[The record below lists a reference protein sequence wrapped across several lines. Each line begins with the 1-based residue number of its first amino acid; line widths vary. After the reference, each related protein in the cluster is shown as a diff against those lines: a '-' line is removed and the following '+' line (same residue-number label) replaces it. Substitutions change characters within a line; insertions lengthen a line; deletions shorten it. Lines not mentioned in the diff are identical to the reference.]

1 MRFLAVVLP
10 CFFAAWTAAAS
21 NSTSVEAPVCGQLC
35 IALTTV
41 HTGLCDITD
50 FDCICSNA
58 ALNAQIETCVTAN
71 CTIKEALQTQKYSYV
86 TCHKEGQDRTAEV
99 WIIGVT
105 FGTLGL
111 FAFGLRCLARLYVG
125 AQSWGM
131 DDWVMCAVI
140 LFMIPL
146 CVLSIPLSQH
156 GLGLDMW
163 FVEFDNITSI
173 LYYYFWDEML
183 YITSLAL
190 TKVSILFFYL
200 KVFPKRSFRICVYIL
215 IGLNIC
221 YALGYD
227 LVLVFQCSPINGAW
241 LSWDGE
247 YDAKCVSINILGW
260 SAAAINIA
268 LDLATI
274 LLPLPE
280 LFQLS
285 MSWKK
290 KVQILL
296 MFMVGFFVTIV
307 SAIRL
312 RSLIEFGTTQNVT
325 QDYVEVGYWSTIEV
339 PVGIICACMPAIR
352 SLFSKVLPS
361 LFGTTRGGK
370 SEYYGYSNGK
380 SHNRVYSSKLS
391 SGKPAL
397 NSTSDNT
404 QIRIKQ
410 EWTVMSNPA
419 ENRSDVELRSFEQHI
434 AGAEKPRKL
443 RLTKQAND
451 EWSSTD
457 EFPEERRGHNRSRG
471 SASTHGSN
479 II

>member
-1 MRFLAVVLP
+1 
-10 CFFAAWTAAAS
+10 
-21 NSTSVEAPVCGQLC
+21 
-35 IALTTV
+35 
-41 HTGLCDITD
+41 
-50 FDCICSNA
+50 
-58 ALNAQIETCVTAN
+58 
-71 CTIKEALQTQKYSYV
+71 
-86 TCHKEGQDRTAEV
+86 
-99 WIIGVT
+99 
-105 FGTLGL
+105 
-111 FAFGLRCLARLYVG
+111 
-125 AQSWGM
+125 
-131 DDWVMCAVI
+131 
-140 LFMIPL
+140 
-146 CVLSIPLSQH
+146 
-156 GLGLDMW
+156 MW
-163 FVEFDNITSI
+163 FVDFDDITSI

-183 YITSLAL
+183 YITALAL

-200 KVFPKRSFRICVYIL
+200 KVFPKRSFRICVFIL
-215 IGLNIC
+215 IALNLC
-221 YALGYD
+221 YALGYV
-227 LVLVFQCSPINGAW
+227 LVLIFQCSPINGAW

-339 PVGIICACMPAIR
+339 PVGIICACMPAVR

-370 SEYYGYSNGK
+370 SEYYGYSHGQ
-380 SHNRVYSSKLS
+380 SHNRGYSSKMSS
-391 SGKPAL
+391 SGLGGL
-397 NSTSDNT
+397 NSTSENA

-419 ENRSDVELRSFEQHI
+419 ENGSDVELRSFEQQI
-434 AGAEKPRKL
+434 AGVEKPKKL
-443 RLTKQAND
+443 RLTKQNND
-451 EWSSTD
+451 EWSST
-457 EFPEERRGHNRSRG
+457 EEYPGEYRGHHRGRG
-471 SASTHGSN
+471 SASTQGSN
-479 II
+479 MI

>member
-1 MRFLAVVLP
+1 MRLLAVILS
-10 CFFAAWTAAAS
+10 CLFAALPAIAAG
-21 NSTSVEAPVCGQLC
+21 SVSQPPDCGLQC

-41 HTGLCDITD
+41 KSGLCGITD
-50 FDCICSNA
+50 LECICTNA
-58 ALNAQIETCVTAN
+58 DLNALIETCVTSN
-71 CTIKEALQTQKYSYV
+71 CTIKESLQTQKYSYES
-86 TCHKEGQDRTAEV
+86 CGKQGEDRTALV

-105 FGTLGL
+105 FGAVGL
-111 FAFGLRCLARLYVG
+111 LAFGLRCLARLYVG

-131 DDWVMCAVI
+131 DDWVMCLVI
-140 LFMIPL
+140 LLMIPL
-146 CVLSIPLSQH
+146 CILSVPLAQH

-163 FVEFDNITSI
+163 FVDFDNITSI

-200 KVFPKRSFRICVYIL
+200 KVFPKRSFRIGVYIL
-215 IGLNIC
+215 IALNIC

-227 LVLVFQCSPINGAW
+227 LVLIFQCSPISGAW

-247 YDAKCVSINILGW
+247 YEAKCVSINILGW

-274 LLPLPE
+274 VLPLPE

-290 KVQILL
+290 KIQILL

-312 RSLIEFGTTQNVT
+312 RSLIEFGTTRNVT

-352 SLFSKVLPS
+352 SLFSKVFPQM
-361 LFGTTRGGK
+361 FGTTRGGK
-370 SEYYGYSNGK
+370 SEYAYGNSQG
-380 SHNRVYSSKLS
+380 YSSKLS
-391 SGKPAL
+391 GKPKL
-397 NSTSDNT
+397 VSTTDSAH
-404 QIRIKQ
+404 IRVKQ
-410 EWTVMSNPA
+410 EWTVMSNA
-419 ENRSDVELRSFEQHI
+419 VDNRSDVELRSFEQQI
-434 AGAEKPRKL
+434 AVVESPNRTVS
-443 RLTKQAND
+443 TKRAQED
-451 EWSSTD
+451 W
-457 EFPEERRGHNRSRG
+457 EREDDLPGRAVSHNHNHSGG
-471 SASTHGSN
+471 SHASNMT
-479 II
+479 